1 VADGVQGVGQ
11 IRVNVTDIGR
21 ATAFYRDVL
30 GLPLLFE
37 VPEQQMAFL
46 DCGGVRLY
54 LGVPAPGEPS
64 QTTLVY
70 YRVGPLDATY
80 EVLRS
85 KGVEFEREPHTV
97 YRLESV
103 EGRMAFLRD
112 SEGNLLGLM
121 EERPID
127 A

>member
-1 VADGVQGVGQ
+1 MSDGVQGVGQ
-11 IRVNVTDIGR
+11 IRVNVTDVGR
-21 ATAFYRDVL
+21 AVAFYRDVL

-54 LGVPAPGEPS
+54 LGVPAPGEQS

-70 YRVGPLDATY
+70 YRVESLDAMY
-80 EVLRS
+80 EELRAT
-85 KGVEFEREPHTV
+85 GVEFEHEPHTV

-112 SEGNLLGLM
+112 SEGNLVGLM
-121 EERPID
+121 EERPL
-127 A
+127 

>member
-11 IRVNVTDIGR
+11 IRVNATDIGR
-21 ATAFYRDVL
+21 AVAFYRDVL

-54 LGVPAPGEPS
+54 LGVPAPGEPI

-70 YRVGPLDATY
+70 YRVGSLDATY
-80 EVLRS
+80 DQLRS
-85 KGVEFEREPHTV
+85 KGVEFEQEPHTV
-97 YRLESV
+97 YQLEHA

-121 EERPID
+121 EERPL
-127 A
+127 